1 MEKKFIDGL
10 RFEAP
15 HEKAPDWVKAKGSIK
30 REDLIDWL
38 SSQTD
43 EWINFNVKLSQKGNW
58 YAEVDTWKPEGK
70 VPLQSPENISVR
82 SPEQVSKI
90 INQGMDDDLPF

>member
-10 RFEAP
+10 SVSPP
-15 HEKAPDWVKAKGSIK
+15 HGNAPDFVKAKGGIK
-30 REDLIDWL
+30 RESLILWL
-38 SSQTD
+38 QKQED
-43 EWINFNVKLSQKGNW
+43 VWINFQVKVSKKGNW
-58 YAEVDTWKPEGK
+58 YCEVDDWKPEGERSA
-70 VPLQSPENISVR
+70 PAER